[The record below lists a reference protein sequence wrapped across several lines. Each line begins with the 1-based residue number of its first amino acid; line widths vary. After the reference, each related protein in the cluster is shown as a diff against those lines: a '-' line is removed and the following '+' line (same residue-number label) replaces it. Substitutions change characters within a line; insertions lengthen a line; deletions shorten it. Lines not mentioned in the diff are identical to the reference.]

1 MQEHAHA
8 AGQGFDKFSPEAES
22 QGEEHAGRGQHAH
35 HLDGFVHGVPDL
47 DVQKSRDNT
56 KGRGT
61 GDRVAEHKDFESGE
75 EALCR
80 RSFRLFATALP
91 VPGPESNGCQ
101 HAVDVGG
108 HEAQTGHGKS
118 LTVAGHE
125 AHDHGKPNEGRVGK
139 SHGNTRDDAGA
150 ERATA
155 QAVDREED
163 HEENELGCD
172 LHKPPAALGQLFH
185 GNLAHGVKKQA
196 GHGHIDHKDAKHLP
210 LFFIILPIMAGG
222 VGEGAIPLSIGYA
235 TLLHMDQGVALG
247 RVLPM
252 VMLGGLTAIIISGCL
267 NQLGKRYP
275 HLTGEGQLMP
285 NRANA
290 DATVSQPAFSGKADV
305 TTIASGALLA
315 VLLYMLGMLGHKLI
329 GLPAPVGMLF
339 MAVLVKLCNGASPRL
354 LEGSQVVYKFFQ
366 TSVTYPILFAVGVA
380 ITPWHELV
388 AAFTVSNLLVII
400 STVSALVATG
410 FFVGKKIGM
419 HPIDVAIV
427 SCCQSGQ
434 GGTGDVA
441 ILTAGNRMSL
451 MPFAQIATRIG
462 GAINVSVSL
471 LILGN
476 FLV

>member
-1 MQEHAHA
+1 MSTTDDSFSITSESLAIQKSSLKDRWWHIMDTWKVGIIPLPLFVLAGVLIAIDCLGGKLPSDIVVMVATLAFFGFACGEFGKRLPIIGKLGA
-8 AGQGFDKFSPEAES
+8 AAICATFIPSAMVYYGLLPDVVVESTTKFYKSTNILYLYICCIIVGSIMSMNRTTLIQGFLRIFFPMLC
-22 QGEEHAGRGQHAH
+22 GEI
-35 HLDGFVHGVPDL
+35 
-47 DVQKSRDNT
+47 
-56 KGRGT
+56 
-61 GDRVAEHKDFESGE
+61 
-75 EALCR
+75 
-80 RSFRLFATALP
+80 
-91 VPGPESNGCQ
+91 
-101 HAVDVGG
+101 VGMI
-108 HEAQTGHGKS
+108 
-118 LTVAGHE
+118 
-125 AHDHGKPNEGRVGK
+125 VGM
-139 SHGNTRDDAGA
+139 SVGML
-150 ERATA
+150 
-155 QAVDREED
+155 
-163 HEENELGCD
+163 LG
-172 LHKPPAALGQLFH
+172 LEPFQIF
-185 GNLAHGVKKQA
+185 
-196 GHGHIDHKDAKHLP
+196 
-210 LFFIILPIMAGG
+210 FFIILPIMAGG

-235 TLLHMDQGVALG
+235 TILHMDQGVALG

-267 NQLGKRYP
+267 NQLGKRFP

-285 NRANA
+285 NRENTDEKAA
-290 DATVSQPAFSGKADV
+290 PAPAFSGKADV

-339 MAVLVKLCNGASPRL
+339 MAVLVKLAHGVSPKI

-380 ITPWHELV
+380 ITPWQELV
-388 AAFTVSNLLVII
+388 HAFTLTNLLVIV

-471 LILGN
+471 LVLGN

>member
-1 MQEHAHA
+1 MSTTDDSFSVTHDPINIRKTSLKEKWWHIMDTWKVGIIPLPLFLLAGALIAIDCLGGKLPSDIVVMVATLAFFGFACGEFGKRLPVVGKLGA
-8 AGQGFDKFSPEAES
+8 AAICATFIPSALVYYGLLPDVVVESTTKFYKSTNILYLYICCIIVGSIMSMNRTTLIQGFLRIFFPMLC
-22 QGEEHAGRGQHAH
+22 GEIVGMLVGM
-35 HLDGFVHGVPDL
+35 GV
-47 DVQKSRDNT
+47 
-56 KGRGT
+56 GM
-61 GDRVAEHKDFESGE
+61 
-75 EALCR
+75 
-80 RSFRLFATALP
+80 
-91 VPGPESNGCQ
+91 
-101 HAVDVGG
+101 
-108 HEAQTGHGKS
+108 
-118 LTVAGHE
+118 
-125 AHDHGKPNEGRVGK
+125 
-139 SHGNTRDDAGA
+139 
-150 ERATA
+150 
-155 QAVDREED
+155 
-163 HEENELGCD
+163 
-172 LHKPPAALGQLFH
+172 ALGLEPFQIF
-185 GNLAHGVKKQA
+185 
-196 GHGHIDHKDAKHLP
+196 
-210 LFFIILPIMAGG
+210 FFIILPIMAGG

-235 TLLHMDQGVALG
+235 ALLHMDQGVALG

-252 VMLGGLTAIIISGCL
+252 VMLGSLTAIVISGCL

-285 NRANA
+285 DRGNGTESAA
-290 DATVSQPAFSGKADV
+290 LSAPSSGKADV

-315 VLLYMLGMLGHKLI
+315 VLLYMLGMLGYKLI

-339 MAVLVKLCNGASPRL
+339 IAVFIKLVHGVSPRL

-380 ITPWHELV
+380 ITPWNELV

-462 GAINVSVSL
+462 GAINVSLAL
-471 LILGN
+471 LFLGN

>member
-1 MQEHAHA
+1 MSTT
-8 AGQGFDKFSPEAES
+8 DDSY
-22 QGEEHAGRGQHAH
+22 
-35 HLDGFVHGVPDL
+35 VVPHNP
-47 DVQKSRDNT
+47 SAT
-56 KGRGT
+56 KQISLKEKWWHIMDTWKVGI
-61 GDRVAEHKDFESGE
+61 
-75 EALCR
+75 
-80 RSFRLFATALP
+80 
-91 VPGPESNGCQ
+91 VP
-101 HAVDVGG
+101 
-108 HEAQTGHGKS
+108 
-118 LTVAGHE
+118 
-125 AHDHGKPNEGRVGK
+125 
-139 SHGNTRDDAGA
+139 
-150 ERATA
+150 
-155 QAVDREED
+155 
-163 HEENELGCD
+163 
-172 LHKPPAALGQLFH
+172 
-185 GNLAHGVKKQA
+185 
-196 GHGHIDHKDAKHLP
+196 LP
-210 LFFIILPIMAGG
+210 LFILSGALIAIDCLGGKLPSDIVVMVATLAFFGFACGEFGTRLPVVGKMGAAAICATFIPSALVYYGWLPDVVVESTTKFYKSTNILYLYICCIIVGSIMSMNRTTLIQGFLRIFFPMLCGEIVGMLVGMGVGIALGMEPFQIFFFLILPIMAGG

-247 RVLPM
+247 RVLPI
-252 VMLGGLTAIIISGCL
+252 VMLGSLTAIIIAGCL

-275 HLTGEGQLMP
+275 HLTGEGELMP
-285 NRANA
+285 DRG
-290 DATVSQPAFSGKADV
+290 DKPQTQTLTSAFSGKADV

-339 MAVLVKLCNGASPRL
+339 IAVFIKLAHGVSPRL

-380 ITPWHELV
+380 ITPWEELMH
-388 AAFTVSNLLVII
+388 AFTLNNLLVIV

-441 ILTAGNRMSL
+441 ILTAGNRMTL

-462 GAINVSVSL
+462 GAINVSLSL
-471 LILGN
+471 LVLGN

>member
-1 MQEHAHA
+1 MSTTDDSFSTTSELLSIQKPSLKDRWWHIMDTWKVGIIPLPLFVLAGALITIDCLGGKLPSDIVVMVVTLAFFGFACGEFGKRLPIVGKLGA
-8 AGQGFDKFSPEAES
+8 AAICATFIPSAMVYYGLLPDVVVESTTRFYKSTNILYLYICCIIVGSIMSMNRTTLIQGFLRIFFPMLC
-22 QGEEHAGRGQHAH
+22 GEIAGMLVGM
-35 HLDGFVHGVPDL
+35 GVGML
-47 DVQKSRDNT
+47 
-56 KGRGT
+56 
-61 GDRVAEHKDFESGE
+61 
-75 EALCR
+75 
-80 RSFRLFATALP
+80 
-91 VPGPESNGCQ
+91 
-101 HAVDVGG
+101 
-108 HEAQTGHGKS
+108 
-118 LTVAGHE
+118 
-125 AHDHGKPNEGRVGK
+125 
-139 SHGNTRDDAGA
+139 
-150 ERATA
+150 
-155 QAVDREED
+155 
-163 HEENELGCD
+163 LG
-172 LHKPPAALGQLFH
+172 LEPFQIF
-185 GNLAHGVKKQA
+185 
-196 GHGHIDHKDAKHLP
+196 
-210 LFFIILPIMAGG
+210 FFIILPIMAGG

-235 TLLHMDQGVALG
+235 TILHMDQGVALG

-267 NQLGKRYP
+267 NQLGKRFP

-285 NRANA
+285 DPDNTNEKAA
-290 DATVSQPAFSGKADV
+290 PAAPAFSGKADV
-305 TTIASGALLA
+305 TAIASGALLA

-339 MAVLVKLCNGASPRL
+339 MAVLVKLVHGVSPKI

-380 ITPWHELV
+380 ITPWQELV
-388 AAFTVSNLLVII
+388 HAFTLTNLLVIV
-400 STVSALVATG
+400 STVTTLVATG